1 MPYWN
6 FATSGFSD
14 MKVKSLRF
22 MVYGSGTIRAQK
34 MVISTIRSTNTY
46 RHNLVSPNASQAGK
60 YSCGKDRNVDERGHR
75 CWIKAA
81 SVAIGFPTVVS
92 KAIKVA
98 RSKLQK
104 DRNLLGCSRGS
115 CWRWDDVR

>member
-34 MVISTIRSTNTY
+34 MAISNIRSTNTY
-46 RHNLVSPNASQAGK
+46 GHNLVSPNSSQVGN

-75 CWIKAA
+75 CWNKAA
-81 SVAIGFPTVVS
+81 SVAIGFPNGGL
-92 KAIKVA
+92 KGDQGCQKQAA
-98 RSKLQK
+98 RRQKLT
-104 DRNLLGCSRGS
+104 RL
-115 CWRWDDVR
+115 